1 MEVKSI
7 IGING
12 DAQEDGNIY
21 HYLHILNI
29 NEILVDDKN

>member
-21 HYLHILNI
+21 HYLHILNMWCP
-29 NEILVDDKN
+29 EKY

>member
-1 MEVKSI
+1 MEVKSV

-29 NEILVDDKN
+29 NEIERFK